1 MMLEKSDRGVIGE
14 EKLRQRVNSP
24 SQDLQQFADTV
35 EVFSFVDEAQ
45 ENIVDLFS
53 NEGAQSQEFSV
64 DTMKHSFEK
73 VTFARIFRVK
83 ELQQLW
89 GEERS

>member
-1 MMLEKSDRGVIGE
+1 LNELAGAISD
-14 EKLRQRVNSP
+14 QQSTNSP
-24 SQDLQQFADTV
+24 SQDLQQFTYTV
-35 EVFSFVDEAQ
+35 EVFGFVNETQ

-83 ELQQLW
+83 ELQQLK
-89 GEERS
+89 S